1 MSNSNKSKKYHFVYK
16 TTNLLNNKFYV
27 GMHSTT
33 NLNDGYIGSGTNLRF
48 AIRKYGPNNFKFEI
62 LEWCINREE
71 LIKREKEIINENFL
85 NDPNCYNLKPGGT
98 GGFNNPTHQYKCS
111 KAAGIKHREMLKSD
125 PNYRKKISLSR
136 IASNEKNH
144 KNGKLK
150 SIQDSYSW
158 LGKKHNEETKK
169 KIGEKNSISQKGN
182 KNSQFGT
189 KWITNGYENK
199 KIKKTEPLPLNWVY
213 GITKLK

>member
-1 MSNSNKSKKYHFVYK
+1 
-16 TTNLLNNKFYV
+16 
-27 GMHSTT
+27 MHSTT

-98 GGFNNPTHQYKCS
+98 GGFNNPTHQYNCS
-111 KAAGIKHREMLKSD
+111 KAAGIKHREMLECD
-125 PNYRKKISLSR
+125 ENYRKKISISR
-136 IASNEKNH
+136 TETNKKNH
-144 KNGKLK
+144 SNGRLK
-150 SIQDSYSW
+150 SIQQIYSW
-158 LGKKHNEETKK
+158 VGKKHKEETKK
-169 KIGEKNSISQKGN
+169 KISEKNSLNHSGQ

-189 KWITNGYENK
+189 KWITNGKQNK
-199 KIKKTEPLPLNWVY
+199 KIKSSDLLPQDWTY
-213 GITKLK
+213 GRV